1 MCYPVKNWKQH
12 GKVFS
17 KWPLVDTIALWAR
30 SVLPS
35 VNWVTLLSKAIHG
48 KSH

>member
-1 MCYPVKNWKQH
+1 MCYPVKVWQH

-30 SVLPS
+30 SCD
-35 VNWVTLLSKAIHG
+35 AICAALCQLG
-48 KSH
+48 GDITK